1 MPLGNGA
8 SEGPIQTWRM
18 DVFVQMTLQS
28 LLKWDLTR
36 KSTDGP
42 GAKGEWTKS
51 SQADSESFCR
61 IETPLEVGVIES
73 SGGRHR
79 HPSWRVLKP

>member
-8 SEGPIQTWRM
+8 SEGLIQTWRM

-36 KSTDGP
+36 KSTDRPEGRSRSL
-42 GAKGEWTKS
+42 TKS

-61 IETPLEVGVIES
+61 I
-73 SGGRHR
+73 
-79 HPSWRVLKP
+79 